1 MGEQELAT
9 SEQNVDD
16 SFPTAERIL
25 RESVPVFVSS
35 FNQPTYLENTVHW
48 LDRNGFKNVAV
59 LDQDSTAPRLREV
72 YSTLEEAG
80 LCRVIRLGRNL
91 GPRATV
97 SLLFQSGL
105 GSFVFTDPDLD
116 LPDPPASDF
125 LSKLLNLSRKY
136 KVNKVGLALD
146 ISDSASFRKIQTKV
160 GNLGDFGIEEWE
172 QRFWKKVLEPGVYRA
187 DVDTTFFLWNGEI
200 RNFRSLRRDF
210 FRKRY
215 ISRILGRF
223 NRDYWVDIRV
233 AGPGFCAKHLPWYVD
248 DLLPDEEREYYRK
261 TSRSYSTWVGRSEL
275 QSKEGPGYGK

>member
-1 MGEQELAT
+1 MGEQELVT
-9 SEQNVDD
+9 SGAYLGGNFL
-16 SFPTAERIL
+16 SAERIL

-35 FNQPTYLENTVHW
+35 FNQPTYLENTVRW
-48 LDRNGFKNVAV
+48 LDRNGFKNVAA
-59 LDQDSTAPRLREV
+59 LDQASTSPRLSEV
-72 YSTLEEAG
+72 YSTLEGAG
-80 LCRVIRLGRNL
+80 LCRVLRLGRNL

-97 SLLFQSGL
+97 SLLLQSGL
-105 GSFVFTDPDLD
+105 GCFVFTDPDLH

-125 LSKLLNLSRKY
+125 LSRLLSISRKY
-136 KVNKVGLALD
+136 RVNKVGLALD
-146 ISDSASFRKIQTKV
+146 ISDSASFRDIQTKV

-172 QRFWKKVLEPGVYRA
+172 QRFWEKALEPGVYRA

-215 ISRILGRF
+215 VSKILGRF
-223 NRDYWVDIRV
+223 NRDYWIDIRI

-261 TSRSYSTWVGRSEL
+261 TSRSHSTWVGRSEVR
-275 QSKEGPGYGK
+275 SYEGPGNGR